1 MTFVGRGVAK
11 VLREWRIEAKNN
23 HLCLYKGEGDT
34 LIIYTDRPGYMIGY
48 RGELV
53 DKYRKKISEASF
65 GTIKNVTFVE
75 TYGIF

>member
-11 VLREWRIEAKNN
+11 LLREWRLESKSN

-34 LIIYTDRPGYMIGY
+34 LIIYTDRPGYLIG
-48 RGELV
+48 RHGELV
-53 DKYRKKISEASF
+53 DKYRKKITEASF
-65 GTIKNVTFVE
+65 GTIKYITFVE

>member
-1 MTFVGRGVAK
+1 MTFVGRGVEK
-11 VLREWRIEAKNN
+11 LLREWRTEAKNN

-48 RGELV
+48 SGDLV
-53 DKYRKKISEASF
+53 EKYRQKISEASF
-65 GTIKNVTFVE
+65 GTLKNITFVE

>member
-1 MTFVGRGVAK
+1 MTFVGRGVEK
-11 VLREWRIEAKNN
+11 LLREWRMEAKNN

-48 RGELV
+48 HGELIQ
-53 DKYRKKISEASF
+53 KYREKILEASF
-65 GTIKNVTFVE
+65 GTLKNITFVE

>member
-1 MTFVGRGVAK
+1 MTFVGRGVEK
-11 VLREWRIEAKNN
+11 LLREWRVEAKNN

-34 LIIYTDRPGYMIGY
+34 LIIYTDRPGYMIGMH
-48 RGELV
+48 GNLV

-65 GTIKNVTFVE
+65 GTIKNISFIE